1 MLAGQQETRNFNA
14 ISMVDMAQD
23 GTGLPIMYMQAA
35 LSADGKL
42 SFSNTIGD
50 TNLYLKNKE
59 DVDKDW
65 QEFQANVIK
74 KIET

>member
-1 MLAGQQETRNFNA
+1 MLAGQQESRNFNA
-14 ISMVDMAQD
+14 ISMVDMTQD

-42 SFSNTIGD
+42 SFSNTISD

-59 DVDKDW
+59 AVDRDW
-65 QEFQANVIK
+65 QEFQTNVVK
-74 KIET
+74 KIEE